1 MRLEVHLHGYIYL
14 CEGVTRRQVETAM
27 RPLFDYLDVE
37 NMGEVQ
43 SLEDNQPGIVYH
55 QRDFGLEICCTLDV
69 GGSFF
74 AALEGAMSG
83 IGHLA
88 EQGTAM
94 EVILYHDD
102 GRDETQLIFIG
113 PSSEAIYDAQRRRMV
128 EDVTGLLRRQFSE
141 AGTDEVV
148 KLINDLFRRER
159 GQAAAAAAATEEPDD
174 FPTSQMPGSIG
185 RRRLH

>member
-37 NMGEVQ
+37 NMGEVL
-43 SLEDNQPGIVYH
+43 SLEEDQPGIVYH
-55 QRDFGLEICCTLDV
+55 QRDFGLELCCTLEV

-83 IGHLA
+83 IGRLA
-88 EQGTAM
+88 EQATSI
-94 EVILYHDD
+94 EVILYHPD

-113 PSSEAIYDAQRRRMV
+113 PTPAAIYDAQRRRMV
-128 EDVTGLLRRQFSE
+128 EDVSVLLSRQFKE
-141 AGTDEVV
+141 AATNEVV
-148 KLINDLFRRER
+148 ALINDLFRRER
-159 GQAAAAAAATEEPDD
+159 NAQPVGEEIDESPSMQIPGAA
-174 FPTSQMPGSIG
+174 G